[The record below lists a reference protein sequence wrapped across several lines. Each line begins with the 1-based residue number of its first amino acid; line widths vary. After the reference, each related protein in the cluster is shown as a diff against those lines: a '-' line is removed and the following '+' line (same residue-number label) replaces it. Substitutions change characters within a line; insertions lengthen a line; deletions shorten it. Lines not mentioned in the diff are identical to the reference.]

1 MKRIT
6 TLILLAVC
14 TLTVGAQGVEGSWKG
29 LLDLGQ
35 AKLNLVFNITADG
48 TGKPVCTMD
57 SPDQGSKGIPAEVA
71 ISDGTKV
78 KITVGVIRMTY
89 TGELKD
95 GMIKGTFTQN
105 GFSLPLDLTRGTV
118 EMKRPQTPQP
128 PFPYT
133 TEEVTFTNEADNAV
147 LSGTLTIP
155 ATATEARKGKTPVV
169 VMVTG
174 SGLQNR
180 DEEIFGHK
188 PFLVLADYLAR
199 RGIASLRYDDRSV
212 GRSTG
217 DATCATTEDFKNDAV
232 AALRLVRSD
241 KRFGRVGVL
250 GHSDGGTIAFIL
262 GADGK
267 ADFIVSLAGAAL
279 RGDSILVDQNRRML
293 ALNGFTPE
301 TCEDYGRAL
310 EAVFARIAAGES
322 PARADSTV
330 AEVIRET
337 GVSLPVSLSENLVSV
352 IKAFNPWLRY
362 FITYSPQAGI
372 SKTKCPVMAVNGT
385 KDTQVSAVLNLDAVR
400 RLLPKNKR
408 NVVKEY
414 DGLNHLFQHCTTG
427 SVDEY
432 GKIEET
438 MSPEVMRDIAEWILN
453 E

>member
-1 MKRIT
+1 MKRII

-14 TLTVGAQGVEGSWKG
+14 TIMAYAQGVEGSWKG

-48 TGKPVCTMD
+48 AGKPACTMD
-57 SPDQGSKGIPAEVA
+57 SPDQGAKGIPAEVVV
-71 ISDGTKV
+71 SDGTKV
-78 KITVGVIRMTY
+78 KITVGAIRMTY

-95 GMIKGTFTQN
+95 DMIKGTFTQN
-105 GFSLPLDLTRGTV
+105 GFSLPLDLTRGKV

-133 TEEVTFTNEADNAV
+133 TEEVTFTNAADNAV

-155 ATATEARKGKTPVV
+155 DAATEAHKGKTPVV

-180 DEEIFGHK
+180 DEELFGHK

-212 GRSTG
+212 ARSTG
-217 DATCATTEDFKNDAV
+217 DAACATTEDFKNDAV

-250 GHSDGGTIAFIL
+250 GHSEGGTIAFML
-262 GADGK
+262 GGEGK

-322 PARADSTV
+322 PAGADSTV

-337 GVSLPVSLSENLVSV
+337 GVSLPVSLLKNLVSV
-352 IKAFNPWLRY
+352 IKTFNPWFRH
-362 FITYSPQAGI
+362 FITHSPQPGI

-438 MSPEVMRDIAEWILN
+438 MSEEVMRDIAEWILKK
-453 E
+453 